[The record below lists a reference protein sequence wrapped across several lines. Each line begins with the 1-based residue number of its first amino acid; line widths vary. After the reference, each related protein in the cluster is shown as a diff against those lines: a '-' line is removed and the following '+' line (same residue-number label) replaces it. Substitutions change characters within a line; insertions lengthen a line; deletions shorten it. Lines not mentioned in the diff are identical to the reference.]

1 MADSSSQRSTVTS
14 AEPRT
19 KLFLQARVPEY
30 IEITYPGFTACGR
43 AVPPHKMCVQATPMK
58 GAKLLV
64 EMTEENIE

>member
-14 AEPRT
+14 AESRT

-43 AVPPHKMCVQATPMK
+43 AVPPHTMCVHTTPMR
-58 GAKLLV
+58 GAKLFV
-64 EMTEENIE
+64 ELTEENIK

>member
-1 MADSSSQRSTVTS
+1 MADSSSQRSTVT
-14 AEPRT
+14 AESRN

-30 IEITYPGFTACGR
+30 LEITYPGFTACGR

-64 EMTEENIE
+64 EMTEENIK

>member
-1 MADSSSQRSTVTS
+1 M
-14 AEPRT
+14 
-19 KLFLQARVPEY
+19 QARVPEY

-64 EMTEENIE
+64 EMTEENIK